1 MWEQRLRQGRR
12 GAQLRP
18 FCEQARVGAREY
30 SRPLQRALSDFGADH
45 SFAEAAKKMHEHYG
59 VDLPASGAR
68 DCTLAH
74 AKAMGAVKHPIAK
87 QPAKILV
94 TEMDGT
100 MLPIVKTQTGPG
112 VDGRKN
118 KELFWR
124 EARLC
129 FARPLDAVDGVYGA
143 TFGTVQIAGL
153 LWREVALAAG
163 LGAQTHVH
171 GLGDGAIWIEST
183 FREQFGTGKDSQA
196 TYMVDFHHVSDYLA
210 AAALV
215 VAPQANK
222 DWLHQQQ
229 DRLRQNQ
236 VAIVLNSLAPHLEPA
251 GQKEAPVRSAHSYI
265 DERQGQMDYAGA
277 LAEGWPIG
285 SGEVEGG
292 HRHVLQKRLKI
303 AGAWWLENNAE
314 RMLQLRTV
322 RANGDW
328 DRYWAEC
335 AKN

>member
-1 MWEQRLRQGRR
+1 M
-12 GAQLRP
+12 RP
-18 FCEQARVGAREY
+18 FCEQARIGAREY
-30 SRPLQRALSDFGADH
+30 SRPLQRALTDFGADH
-45 SFAEAAKKMHEHYG
+45 SFAEAAKKMREHYG
-59 VDLPASGAR
+59 VDLPASSAR

-74 AKAMGAVKHPIAK
+74 AKVIGAVRHPIPK

-100 MLPIVKTQTGPG
+100 MLPIVKTRTGPG
-112 VDGRKN
+112 VDGRKT

-143 TFGTVQIAGL
+143 TFGTVQMAGL
-153 LWREVALAAG
+153 LWREVAQAAG
-163 LGAQTHVH
+163 LGPQTYVH
-171 GLGDGAIWIEST
+171 GLGDGAVWIEST
-183 FREQFGTGKDSQA
+183 FKEQFGAGKDSQA
-196 TYMVDFHHVSDYLA
+196 SYTVDFHHVSDYLA

-215 VAPQANK
+215 VSPQANK
-222 DWLHQQQ
+222 DWLHEQQE
-229 DRLRQNQ
+229 RLRQNQ
-236 VAIVLNSLAPHLEPA
+236 IATVLNRLAPHLEPD

-265 DERQGQMDYAGA
+265 DERQDQMDYAGA
-277 LAEGWPIG
+277 LAKGLPIG

-303 AGAWWLENNAE
+303 AGAWWLEPNAE
-314 RMLQLRTV
+314 RMLQLRTA

-328 DRYWAEC
+328 DRYWDQC